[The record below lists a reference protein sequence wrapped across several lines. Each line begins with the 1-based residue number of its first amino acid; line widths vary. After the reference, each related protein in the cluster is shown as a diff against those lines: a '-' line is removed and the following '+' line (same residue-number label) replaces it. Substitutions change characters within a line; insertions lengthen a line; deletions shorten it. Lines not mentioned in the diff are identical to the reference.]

1 MSRPPRRKSRR
12 RLGIWAL
19 RVAAV
24 LVVFGVGLAL
34 GQSLDDASPP
44 TETSTSVRTI
54 VPASVSTETITVT
67 VTAP

>member
-1 MSRPPRRKSRR
+1 MSRPRRRKSRR

-44 TETSTSVRTI
+44 TETSTSVRRI
-54 VPASVSTETITVT
+54 VPASVATETITVT
-67 VTAP
+67 VTTP